1 MKPEHFVE
9 PCANPVTL
17 QTFISPT
24 DNPGPGASAA
34 AAASSMTETQID
46 TGPWPGDR
54 HWPMGPGALP
64 GASAYP
70 NLSLCQWHQPAA
82 SDSESESLTGRLRSL
97 SLPEAR
103 GPGSEAAG
111 SEWPPESGRA
121 GTRLGMPRARRPGPG
136 TSIISDSEPESIDS
150 DLAPLR
156 GSRRLGS
163 DP

>member
-1 MKPEHFVE
+1 
-9 PCANPVTL
+9 
-17 QTFISPT
+17 
-24 DNPGPGASAA
+24 
-34 AAASSMTETQID
+34 
-46 TGPWPGDR
+46 
-54 HWPMGPGALP
+54 MGPGARP

-70 NLSLCQWHQPAA
+70 NLSHPSQPAA

-136 TSIISDSEPESIDS
+136 TGIIRVSASDSESEPEPPALPLTRTWPRGGDPVDS
-150 DLAPLR
+150 GRIHDHE
-156 GSRRLGS
+156 GNHGIT
-163 DP
+163 

>member
-1 MKPEHFVE
+1 
-9 PCANPVTL
+9 
-17 QTFISPT
+17 
-24 DNPGPGASAA
+24 
-34 AAASSMTETQID
+34 
-46 TGPWPGDR
+46 
-54 HWPMGPGALP
+54 MGPGARP
-64 GASAYP
+64 GALSAYP
-70 NLSLCQWHQPAA
+70 NLSHQPTA

-111 SEWPPESGRA
+111 PGSEWPPESGPGRAA

-136 TSIISDSEPESIDS
+136 TSIISNSESIDS
-150 DLAPLR
+150 DLAPRR

>member
-1 MKPEHFVE
+1 
-9 PCANPVTL
+9 
-17 QTFISPT
+17 
-24 DNPGPGASAA
+24 
-34 AAASSMTETQID
+34 
-46 TGPWPGDR
+46 
-54 HWPMGPGALP
+54 MGPGARP
-64 GASAYP
+64 GALSAYP
-70 NLSLCQWHQPAA
+70 NLSHQPTA

>member
-1 MKPEHFVE
+1 
-9 PCANPVTL
+9 
-17 QTFISPT
+17 
-24 DNPGPGASAA
+24 
-34 AAASSMTETQID
+34 
-46 TGPWPGDR
+46 
-54 HWPMGPGALP
+54 MGPGARP
-64 GASAYP
+64 RASAYP
-70 NLSLCQWHQPAA
+70 NLSHPPAA
-82 SDSESESLTGRLRSL
+82 SDSESESLTQAGRLRSPRL

>member
-1 MKPEHFVE
+1 
-9 PCANPVTL
+9 
-17 QTFISPT
+17 
-24 DNPGPGASAA
+24 
-34 AAASSMTETQID
+34 
-46 TGPWPGDR
+46 
-54 HWPMGPGALP
+54 MGPGARP

-70 NLSLCQWHQPAA
+70 NLSHPSQPAA
-82 SDSESESLTGRLRSL
+82 SDSESESLALTGRLRSL

-136 TSIISDSEPESIDS
+136 TGIISDSESIDS
-150 DLAPLR
+150 DLAPRR